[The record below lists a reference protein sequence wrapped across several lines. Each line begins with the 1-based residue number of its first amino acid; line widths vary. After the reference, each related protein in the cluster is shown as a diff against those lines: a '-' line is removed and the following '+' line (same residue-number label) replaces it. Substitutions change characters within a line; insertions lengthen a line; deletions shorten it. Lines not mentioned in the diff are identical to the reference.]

1 MEVSRTHVEGGMMQ
15 DRPDFP
21 TMEQVEKADHEQ
33 LAKWFRFLPSGD
45 TDEQQKIQDRI
56 AERFK
61 AMGGMNPALSKKI
74 GF

>member
-1 MEVSRTHVEGGMMQ
+1 MG

-21 TMEQVEKADHEQ
+21 TMEQVEKASHEE
-33 LAKWFRFLPSGD
+33 LARWYRFLPAGD
-45 TDEQQKIQDRI
+45 TREQQRVQDRI

-61 AMGGMNPALSKKI
+61 KLGGMTPKLEKAI